1 MGDALC
7 ERRGAGGLHA
17 RHLDRLDLRLGPERP
32 HRHPVRVDRE
42 LARVGESA
50 EILTTITAL
59 GGRGE
64 GVAEIDGRRVFVPF
78 ALPGDVAEIEAEG
91 ERGTLLV
98 LAEPGPD
105 RIEPFCPYFGTCG
118 GCLLQHV
125 GPDTYEGFK
134 HELVVSALRHA
145 NIDIDVA
152 PLVDARGT
160 GRRRATLHAT
170 STAAGYMRARSHDLL
185 NIATC
190 PILVPALRE
199 MAPIAAR
206 NIGALIGDC
215 DVLVTATATGLDV
228 AVKTTKRMKPEKL
241 VPVAQRLKLA
251 RLALNGETIFQARP
265 PTTVMGKA
273 HVELPVASFLQA
285 TEAAELA
292 LSRLVLEGLGQP
304 KAVADLFSGCG
315 PFALRIAE
323 TARVGAFDSDK
334 PAIAALQRAV
344 RFTQGLK
351 PVTATSRDLFRDP
364 LAPIEL
370 EPFDAVVF
378 DPPRAGAEAQSK
390 ELALSKVKTVVAV
403 SCDPRTF
410 ARDAAILIGGGYRL
424 ESVTPVDQF
433 AWSPHV
439 EVVGVFRR

>member
-1 MGDALC
+1 M
-7 ERRGAGGLHA
+7 RH
-17 RHLDRLDLRLGPERP
+17 RHLHRLHLRLGPDGSY
-32 HRHPVRVDRE
+32 RHPVRVDRE
-42 LARVGESA
+42 PARIRESA
-50 EILTTITAL
+50 QILTSITAL

-64 GVAEIDGRRVFVPF
+64 GIAEINGRRVFVPF
-78 ALPGDVAEIEAEG
+78 TLPGDLVELDVDG
-91 ERGTLLV
+91 DRGTLVELV
-98 LAEPGPD
+98 EPGPD
-105 RIEPFCPYFGTCG
+105 RIDPFCPYFGTCG

-125 GPDTYEGFK
+125 GPDAYAAFK
-134 HELVVSALRHA
+134 RDLVVSALAHA
-145 NIDIDVA
+145 GLAVEVA
-152 PLVDARGT
+152 PLLDARGT

-170 STAAGYMRARSHDLL
+170 TVSAGYMRARSHDLL

-206 NIGALIGDC
+206 NIGAMIGDC
-215 DVLVTATATGLDV
+215 DVLVTATATGIDV
-228 AVKTTKRMKPEKL
+228 AVKTDKRFKPEKL

-251 RLALNGETIFQARP
+251 RLALNREVIFQARP
-265 PTTVMGKA
+265 PTVAMGKA
-273 HVELPVASFLQA
+273 HLELPVGSFLQA
-285 TEAAELA
+285 TEAAEHALA
-292 LSRLVLEGLGQP
+292 DLVIAGLGKP

-323 TARVGAFDSDK
+323 IAKVSAFDSDK

-344 RFTQGLK
+344 RYTQGLK
-351 PVTATSRDLFRDP
+351 PLVAVTRDLFRDP
-364 LAPIEL
+364 LAPVEL

-390 ELALSKVKTVVAV
+390 ELARSKVRTIVAV

-410 ARDAAILIGGGYRL
+410 ARDATILVAGGYRL
-424 ESVTPVDQF
+424 DSVTPVDQF